1 MFCIVPSAVGG
12 KKIKPTATQARRPV
26 MPEGPEIRRVATR
39 IHKVLAG
46 REACEVQFTQPRV
59 AAYGPRLSGH
69 TVAWVSSRG
78 KALLTHFDN
87 GLTVYSHNQ
96 LYGRWYLTRRDKP
109 PRTNRTLRLAIHTET
124 HSALLFSAS
133 EIEVHT
139 PETLLQQK
147 YLSRLGPDAL
157 DDRVAWRDILHRLQD
172 KKFAG
177 RSLAALYLDQSFVA
191 GIGNY
196 LRSEILFKAK
206 VNPFDRPKDLSRGQL
221 GALAR
226 NTLELTRQAYATSGV
241 TNSPARVKR
250 LQTQGLSRRH
260 YRHLVFDRQ
269 HADCYHCGG
278 EIERIEVSSRRI
290 YLCQACQP
298 RQSDQLRPNKSAIG
312 DER

>member
-1 MFCIVPSAVGG
+1 MFCIVLSAVGG

-298 RQSDQLRPNKSAIG
+298 RQSDQLSPNKSAIG